1 MKDIWTEK
9 YRPKTVDEYVFRDET
24 LKNQVMSWVKNKSI
38 GHLLISGNP
47 GTGKTTLAKVLIND
61 LNIEKV
67 DVLFINASRERGIDI
82 IRDRISNF
90 SQSSPWGDFKIV
102 LLDEADY
109 LTQEGQ
115 AALRGAMEQYA
126 TNVRFILTCNHPNMI
141 IPAIHSRSQAIHINS
156 LDETDFAVRLA
167 EILIAENVEFDISV
181 LDTYIRAT
189 YPDLRKTINTIQLNV
204 TDGKL
209 SKPSNAETST
219 EEWRLKMVAL
229 FQINKIREAREL
241 ICQHIRPNEYIDI
254 FQFLYRNLDFFGK
267 TADEQ
272 DEAVLI
278 IRNGLVK
285 HTQVADPEI
294 NLSATLIEL
303 SRISSI

>member
-1 MKDIWTEK
+1 MKEIWTEK
-9 YRPKTVDEYVFRDET
+9 YRPRTVKDYVFRDET
-24 LKNQVMSWVKNKSI
+24 LKNQVLSWIENKSI

-61 LNIEKV
+61 LEVEAV
-67 DVLFINASRERGIDI
+67 DVLFINASRERGIDV

-109 LTQEGQ
+109 LTPESQ
-115 AALRGAMEQYA
+115 AALRGTMEQYA
-126 TNVRFILTCNHPNMI
+126 SNVRFILTCNHPNMI
-141 IPAIHSRSQAIHINS
+141 IPAVHSRSQAVHINS

-167 EILIAENVEFDISV
+167 EILVAENIEFEIST

-204 TDGKL
+204 RNGKL
-209 SKPSNAETST
+209 AEPDGTEVST

-229 FQINKIREAREL
+229 FQIGKIREAREL
-241 ICQHIRPNEYIDI
+241 ICQNIKPTEYVEI

-267 TADEQ
+267 TDIER
-272 DEAVLI
+272 DEAVVI

-303 SRISSI
+303 ARITSN

>member
-1 MKDIWTEK
+1 MKEIWTEK
-9 YRPKTVDEYVFRDET
+9 YRPRTVKDYVFRDET
-24 LKNQVMSWVKNKSI
+24 LKNQVLSWIENKSI

-61 LNIEKV
+61 LEVEAV
-67 DVLFINASRERGIDI
+67 DVLFINASRERGIDV

-109 LTQEGQ
+109 LTPESQ
-115 AALRGAMEQYA
+115 AALRGTMEQYA
-126 TNVRFILTCNHPNMI
+126 GNVRFILTCNHPNMI
-141 IPAIHSRSQAIHINS
+141 IPAVHSRSQAVHINS

-167 EILIAENVEFDISV
+167 EILVAENIEFEIST

-204 TDGKL
+204 RNGKL
-209 SKPSNAETST
+209 AEPDGTEVST

-229 FQINKIREAREL
+229 FQIGKIREAREL
-241 ICQHIRPNEYIDI
+241 ICQNIKPTEYVEI

-267 TADEQ
+267 TDIER
-272 DEAVLI
+272 DEAVVI

-303 SRISSI
+303 ARITSN